1 MFEDI
6 LGENGYLTQA
16 EINQRVIDDA
26 WEEMQELEYIEA
38 TLERI
43 NG

>member
-16 EINQRVIDDA
+16 EINQRVIEEM
-26 WEEMQELEYIEA
+26 WEESELEYIEA
-38 TLERI
+38 TLERV

>member
-16 EINQRVIDDA
+16 EINQRIVD
-26 WEEMQELEYIEA
+26 EMWDEVQELEYTEA
-38 TLERI
+38 MLERV

>member
-1 MFEDI
+1 MMFEDI

-16 EINQRVIDDA
+16 EINQKMI
-26 WEEMQELEYIEA
+26 EEMWKELESEYIEA
-38 TLERI
+38 TLERV

>member
-6 LGENGYLTQA
+6 LGEDKYYLTQA
-16 EINQRVIDDA
+16 EINQRVIDDM
-26 WEEMQELEYIEA
+26 WEEQELEYIEA

>member
-1 MFEDI
+1 MFDDI
-6 LGENGYLTQA
+6 LGDDLYLTQA
-16 EINQRVIDDA
+16 EINQQVID
-26 WEEMQELEYIEA
+26 EMWKESELEYIEA

>member
-6 LGENGYLTQA
+6 LGEDIYLTQA
-16 EINQRVIDDA
+16 EINQRVIDEM
-26 WEEMQELEYIEA
+26 WETELEFIES

>member
-6 LGENGYLTQA
+6 LGEDGYLTQA
-16 EINQRVIDDA
+16 EINQQLIDEA
-26 WEEMQELEYIEA
+26 WEEMQELEYIES

>member
-1 MFEDI
+1 MMFEDI

-16 EINQRVIDDA
+16 EANQRVIDEV
-26 WEEMQELEYIEA
+26 WEEIELEYIEA